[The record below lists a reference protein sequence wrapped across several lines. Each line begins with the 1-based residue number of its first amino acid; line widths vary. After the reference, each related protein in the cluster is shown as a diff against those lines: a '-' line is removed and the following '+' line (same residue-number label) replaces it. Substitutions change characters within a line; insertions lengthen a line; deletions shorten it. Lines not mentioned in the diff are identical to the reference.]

1 MAKKKKEPN
10 TIEYEFKTGDNIS
23 NVAQKITGKSY
34 MVYKLLQFNGLTMND
49 IKPGTILKWR

>member
-10 TIEYEFKTGDNIS
+10 TIEYEFKIGDNIS
-23 NVAQKITGKSY
+23 DVAQKITGKSY

-49 IKPGTILKWR
+49 IKPGTVLKWR

>member
-10 TIEYEFKTGDNIS
+10 TIEYEFKIGDNIS
-23 NVAQKITGKSY
+23 DVAQKITGKSY

-49 IKPGTILKWR
+49 IKPGIVLKWR